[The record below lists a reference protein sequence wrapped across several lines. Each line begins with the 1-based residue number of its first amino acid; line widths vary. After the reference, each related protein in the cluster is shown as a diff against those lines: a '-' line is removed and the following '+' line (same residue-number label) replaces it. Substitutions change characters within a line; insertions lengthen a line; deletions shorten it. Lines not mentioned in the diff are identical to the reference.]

1 MSQAKKQL
9 ELAIECLQRANRAQ
23 QAAFSAYKELIPEY
37 NTIPMFFDIHNSIEN
52 VIEQLEELLDSLTE
66 SSN

>member
-1 MSQAKKQL
+1 MSQAKQQL
-9 ELAIECLQRANRAQ
+9 ELAIESLQRANRAQ
-23 QAAFSAYKELIPEY
+23 QAAFSAYKDLIPEDDELCY
-37 NTIPMFFDIHNSIEN
+37 DIHNSIEN